1 MSTDVYARLAVIML
15 TIGLGALLLRVPA
28 FREGRDGRSEG
39 VDPAHALAQL
49 ATYVLVPVLLFRT
62 MARMD
67 LSHMPWPVVQAYF
80 VPVLTCALLVYALNR
95 RERQRL
101 GGAAPATRATAAIY
115 GNAVQLGIP
124 LASAMFGEPGLAIH
138 VALVSLHGVFMLTA
152 LTLLAEFDLSRSG
165 LRAGLWQTLGAMLRS
180 TLIHPVVLPV
190 LLGLAVNLSGVSLPG
205 IADQLLIGLGVAAV
219 PLCLLLIGMNLA
231 HYGLRG
237 VWRPALPQVVIKLL
251 VQPALVLLA
260 GHQLFGLQGLPLQVA
275 VMMAA
280 LPVGSNSLIFAQR
293 YRLLQ
298 AEATAAIVI
307 STLAFALTAPIW
319 LALASRWA

>member
-1 MSTDVYARLAVIML
+1 ML

-101 GGAAPATRATAAIY
+101 GGAAPGGAGIERAQVRESSLRCIKHLIREGVHGEAARPSISCSTTPPPSLSH
-115 GNAVQLGIP
+115 AHSP
-124 LASAMFGEPGLAIH
+124 HPH
-138 VALVSLHGVFMLTA
+138 VH
-152 LTLLAEFDLSRSG
+152 
-165 LRAGLWQTLGAMLRS
+165 AGFFERPENS

-219 PLCLLLIGMNLA
+219 PLCLLLIGMNDLFPITERRNGA
-231 HYGLRG
+231 LRPARRDPRRPRQGADADPGHGRAEPARRRGGLRPG
-237 VWRPALPQVVIKLL
+237 AQGRVV
-251 VQPALVLLA
+251 
-260 GHQLFGLQGLPLQVA
+260 
-275 VMMAA
+275 
-280 LPVGSNSLIFAQR
+280 R
-293 YRLLQ
+293 
-298 AEATAAIVI
+298 
-307 STLAFALTAPIW
+307 
-319 LALASRWA
+319 